1 MLHRRLLAAGIALI
15 GSLVGLLLTAD
26 HLKDDIVALQQER
39 EEAMA
44 NEIDLAKTEE
54 AEEIDPFPGGEELS
68 TTFSE

>member
-44 NEIDLAKTEE
+44 NGADLANTEE

>member
-44 NEIDLAKTEE
+44 NETDLANTEK
-54 AEEIDPFPGGEELS
+54 AEGISPFTGGEELS

>member
-44 NEIDLAKTEE
+44 NETDLANTEE